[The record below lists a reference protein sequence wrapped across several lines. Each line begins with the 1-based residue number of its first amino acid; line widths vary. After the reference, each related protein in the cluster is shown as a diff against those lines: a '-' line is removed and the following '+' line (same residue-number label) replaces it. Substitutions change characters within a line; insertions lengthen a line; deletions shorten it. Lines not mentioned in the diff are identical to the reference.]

1 MSWYLLALK
10 KYAVFSGRSRRK
22 EYWFFVLFSI
32 IISIVLGV
40 IDAMIG
46 TQTATG
52 VGILSAIYMLALL
65 IPSIALSVR
74 RLHDINR
81 TGWWVLIG
89 FIPLI
94 GTIVL
99 IIFALLPGTPGN
111 NDYGADPKAAAA

>member
-32 IISIVLGV
+32 IISILLGV

-65 IPSIALSVR
+65 IPSIAVSVR